1 MKSVFLLLTSLL
13 ILPVGAQVDIS
24 GYYEN
29 TLQVE
34 YGDETDELLLDTS
47 KLRLDFEAGGGEEEL
62 LFTGNINGITRHTAA
77 SLDVSAYLPEAVA
90 AELESVGIGTI
101 WPFPKDRIY
110 VANAYLE
117 WNTGG
122 IRLRAGKQQL
132 SWGPGYGFNPTDL
145 FHRKDIL
152 DPTYEKE
159 GVTAFRADYFRGIGG
174 QISVIEVPGDTWE
187 SGGYAVRLCTHIST
201 IGYDIAL
208 TLHQVQDTLTVDPVN
223 FLMVEQKRRAVGLET
238 SGTLLGL
245 GIWFEGNYNYMESED
260 DFIRFISGIDYTFA
274 SGMNVKLEGLYNDRG
289 ENRTPYQSRQWLSYI
304 MNGEPL
310 AEFQGMVAVSKDMT
324 ELMTGSIYGFGCSD
338 GSYLINPRIDY
349 SIAQNAD
356 LTLYGGF
363 TSGDDQGQFVPG
375 LASFVGRITVYF

>member
-1 MKSVFLLLTSLL
+1 MKYTWFLLIILL
-13 ILPVGAQVDIS
+13 ARHADAQVDIS

-47 KLRLDFEAGGGEEEL
+47 KLRLDFEAGRGEDEL
-62 LFTGNINGITRHTAA
+62 LFTGNIKGIARHTAA
-77 SLDVSAYLPEAVA
+77 KLDVSAYLPQTVA

-110 VANAYLE
+110 IDNAYLE

-122 IRLRAGKQQL
+122 IRFRAGKQQL
-132 SWGPGYGFNPTDL
+132 SWGPGYSFNPTDL

-159 GVTAFRADYFRGIGG
+159 GVTAFRIDCFWGVGG
-174 QISVIEVPGDTWE
+174 QFSAIAVPGNDWE
-187 SGGYAVRLCTHIST
+187 SGGYAVRLGTHISN
-201 IGYDIAL
+201 IGYDVAL
-208 TLHQVQDTLTVDPVN
+208 TLHQVQDTLTVDPVS
-223 FLMVEQKRRAVGLET
+223 FTVREQKRQAVGFET

-245 GIWFEGNYNYMESED
+245 GIWFEGNYNNMESED
-260 DFIRFISGIDYTFA
+260 NFIRFISGIDYTFL
-274 SGMNVKLEGLYNDRG
+274 SGLNVKLEGLYNGRG
-289 ENRTPYQSRQWLSYI
+289 EAETPYDSNQWLSYI

-310 AEFQGMVAVSKDMT
+310 TDFQGMVAVSKDIT

-356 LTLYGGF
+356 LTLYGGLTF
-363 TSGDDQGQFVPG
+363 GDDQGQFIPG
-375 LASFVGRITVYF
+375 LASFVGRITVFF

>member
-1 MKSVFLLLTSLL
+1 MKYILLVLVSVS
-13 ILPVGAQVDIS
+13 ILPVGAQVEIS

-47 KLRLDFEAGGGEEEL
+47 KLRLDFEAGGGEDEL

-77 SLDVSAYLPEAVA
+77 KLDVSSYLPETVA

-110 VANAYLE
+110 IDNAYLE

-174 QISVIEVPGDTWE
+174 QFSVIGVPGDDWE
-187 SGGYAVRLCTHIST
+187 SGGYALRLGTHLEG

-208 TLHQVQDTLTVDPVN
+208 TLHQVQDTLTVDPVS
-223 FLMVEQKRRAVGLET
+223 FTVRKQKRRAVGFET
-238 SGTLLGL
+238 SGTALGL
-245 GIWFEGNYNYMESED
+245 GVWFEGNYNHMESED
-260 DFIRFISGIDYTFA
+260 DFIRFITGIDYT
-274 SGMNVKLEGLYNDRG
+274 
-289 ENRTPYQSRQWLSYI
+289 LS
-304 MNGEPL
+304 
-310 AEFQGMVAVSKDMT
+310 
-324 ELMTGSIYGFGCSD
+324 
-338 GSYLINPRIDY
+338 LIHI
-349 SIAQNAD
+349 
-356 LTLYGGF
+356 
-363 TSGDDQGQFVPG
+363 
-375 LASFVGRITVYF
+375 